1 MNNKPFGKPPGKFYQ
16 SIFRHIRIQK
26 PDRGRG
32 SPGPTP
38 KLLCRVQTPR
48 GQRAQRQPSN
58 TPSSNQRTPKPS
70 APTGEGGPPIGSAPR
85 TSGRPHPRPPTG
97 LSPRIPPSELT
108 PLVSTPSMPTPG
120 TTLQPGPGES
130 KGGPQAKGK
139 LGGGAQGSP
148 PFTLVAGGGSAEVS
162 WMPRPRCPRQQAGL
176 ATGPISTCNYEG
188 TQCLSSIRYHSVSA
202 VGGQHL
208 NSKLHGTAG
217 SRAGIAGRCRGIS
230 GNNHITQVLTF
241 RLPFSLSL
249 PPSLKSHLL
258 PDCLRSPGW
267 SGGGWQ

>member
-1 MNNKPFGKPPGKFYQ
+1 MNNKPFGKRPGKFYQ

-139 LGGGAQGSP
+139 LGGGPRGAP
-148 PFTLVAGGGSAEVS
+148 PLP
-162 WMPRPRCPRQQAGL
+162 WWQAG
-176 ATGPISTCNYEG
+176 ARQRS
-188 TQCLSSIRYHSVSA
+188 
-202 VGGQHL
+202 
-208 NSKLHGTAG
+208 HGCRGRGAPG
-217 SRAGIAGRCRGIS
+217 SRLGWLPALFPLVTTRGP
-230 GNNHITQVLTF
+230 NA
-241 RLPFSLSL
+241 
-249 PPSLKSHLL
+249 
-258 PDCLRSPGW
+258 SPR
-267 SGGGWQ
+267 